1 MKKGIIYIALSAFIF
16 STMEVVGKLITGDL
30 NAFQVT
36 FLRFLIGCVVLLPF
50 TVNELKKR
58 TIKINRDD
66 IIYFILTGLLCIP
79 ISMVL
84 LQVSVVY
91 TKASTAAIMFSTNP
105 VFTIPFAY
113 FILKESIRKENIY
126 SIAISLIG
134 ILFIF
139 NPLSI
144 GDGIKG
150 MFIALA
156 SSITF
161 SLYTVISKKR
171 IEKYGGIIFN
181 FFTFLVGDL
190 VLLVILIIFN
200 IPIIKGVTVSNIPI
214 ILYLGIILTGLGYVF
229 YISAIK
235 ETSPVVASTVFFI
248 KPALAPIVAVILLKE
263 AITFNVMIG
272 IVFILIGSYI
282 GFRGKQSQNI

>member
-1 MKKGIIYIALSAFIF
+1 MKKGIIYIVLAAFIF
-16 STMEVVGKLITGDL
+16 STMEVVGKMIAGDL

-36 FLRFLIGCVVLLPF
+36 FLRFLIGCVVLLPL

-58 TIKINRDD
+58 SIKINKDD

-84 LQVSVVY
+84 LQVSVGY

-144 GDGIKG
+144 GGGIKG
-150 MFIALA
+150 MLIALA

-190 VLLVILIIFN
+190 VLLVILIMFN
-200 IPIIKGVTVSNIPI
+200 IPIIKGVTVSNMPI
-214 ILYLGIILTGLGYVF
+214 ILYLGIILTGLGYVV
-229 YISAIK
+229 YIAAIK

-248 KPALAPIVAVILLKE
+248 KPALAPIVSVILLKE
-263 AITFNVMIG
+263 SITFNVIIG
-272 IVFILIGSYI
+272 IAFILIGSYI